1 MLFECIFVFGNL
13 IHIYIIGKILRH
25 GGDLFLNYDKN
36 AVKGEEQSKYIE
48 KLPENL
54 LDYNSKFTGQLK
66 LAKNKQSE
74 ENIHDLRVWNRR
86 LTEFIKINSMLSG
99 KNTRKTQDTLKKLLR
114 SLGNLRDNQIQ
125 QIILAKYD
133 PPKALIK
140 SLKERENTL
149 IKKARKNIESFDKKM
164 LSKNVVNLATAS
176 RAKCRNKKAI
186 GKNQKL
192 LVKLVEGKFKTLKT
206 QYEAINPTDYS
217 TIHAVRIAF
226 KKFRYTVEALSE
238 FLVFSEENIKLLKEA
253 QDLMG
258 EIQDLVV
265 LTGTIDGFVNSGEL
279 KLSGVAY
286 QEIIIDKHMK
296 IKEFYRRMPDLLDE
310 LSNTLTKSFESLK
323 TDLSE
328 KGKEDKSAKNT
339 NKVKTKPVE
348 KELKRLVK
356 LIPDKI
362 TLSPDSAMKLYKDS
376 QILKLLLILK
386 MNRTEY
392 KEASSLFNKHPDFL
406 KLAGINRLPSS
417 ATLMKRAQQ
426 MNAPAYLDK
435 LLKENKTAK

>member
-1 MLFECIFVFGNL
+1 M
-13 IHIYIIGKILRH
+13 
-25 GGDLFLNYDKN
+25 NYDKN